1 MTSPWDPRKRE
12 ADQLIYGTLHR
23 FRGSFG
29 ADSGNMDELRGVAAE
44 AIARARTEWNG
55 KGEFGPF
62 AFQRASW
69 KIQDTLRKLARRHT
83 LGVTREHL
91 LATAAATGVCLAA
104 EAGPPLD
111 LAAIPDLFR
120 AGAAAFD
127 VEMDSAP
134 PLAENDGAE
143 DVELME
149 RALHGCCLRAR
160 QAGPGAGES
169 PWCQWTRYAGIGRGY

>member
-1 MTSPWDPRKRE
+1 M
-12 ADQLIYGTLHR
+12 
-23 FRGSFG
+23 
-29 ADSGNMDELRGVAAE
+29 
-44 AIARARTEWNG
+44 
-55 KGEFGPF
+55 
-62 AFQRASW
+62 
-69 KIQDTLRKLARRHT
+69 
-83 LGVTREHL
+83 TREHL

-143 DVELME
+143 DVERDAERIRLRRAIDALPDPARAVMVRHYYNDE
-149 RALHGCCLRAR
+149 TFEEIAAAIGVSRSTLFDVHKRALLTLLQRFRPEAAE
-160 QAGPGAGES
+160 AGVAAGSAPGS
-169 PWCQWTRYAGIGRGY
+169 I